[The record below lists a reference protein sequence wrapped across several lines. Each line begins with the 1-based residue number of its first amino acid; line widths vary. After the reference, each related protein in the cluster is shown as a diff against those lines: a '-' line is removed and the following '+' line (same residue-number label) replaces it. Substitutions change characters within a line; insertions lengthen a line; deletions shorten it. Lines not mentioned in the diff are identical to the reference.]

1 MKPTNEKPAIK
12 GGKPI
17 PKGAGKKGVKMPPGV
32 KSSMAP
38 KGKASKSMPFA
49 KKK

>member
-17 PKGAGKKGVKMPPGV
+17 PKGAGKKGVKAPSTPGA
-32 KSSMAP
+32 KMAP
-38 KGKASKSMPFA
+38 PFGKKAG
-49 KKK
+49 KK